1 MLRNYLKI
9 AFRNLVNNKAYSA
22 INIGGLA
29 MGMAATLLIIQYV
42 AFERSYDRFHHH
54 ADRIFRVKAERYEKG
69 VLSTEWAGG
78 PFAVGNHL
86 KAAFQEVDD
95 YTRVYIRNKLLLEAN
110 DRKYKVEQGA
120 FVTPSFFS
128 VFSYSLLSGN
138 AKTALTDPNTG
149 VISVSLAKRLFGTKN
164 PLGQVIT
171 IEREFPIRIT
181 GVYQDFP
188 KNSHL
193 AADYL
198 MSFSTFQRLFNPKN
212 EPNKNFDNTWN
223 WDGCLTYLLLRPDA
237 DPDKLAAKFPAF
249 LIASKQHDPKTNDGL
264 ALRLQPLPDIHLY
277 SHYMMEATP
286 NGDGNSVY
294 VLLCVA
300 FFIIAIA
307 WINYV
312 NLATARAIGR
322 AKEVGVR
329 KAVGSYRSQLIGQF
343 MIESALL
350 NFLAVVLAFLG
361 IVVALPLFNQ
371 FTDQQLTLA
380 FVWSGR
386 FWLGLG
392 TMYVVGTLLSGAYPA
407 FVLSDFSP
415 IAVLKNGVSAFREG
429 VFLRKSLVVVQFA
442 ASVFLLVGT
451 ITVFRQLQFMR
462 SQNLGID
469 IAQTLVLDKPMN
481 DSTRVSQTK
490 AFKTYLLGQ
499 SVIKR
504 VAVAGSVPGEKVDF
518 NAGGIRLV
526 GAPDAD
532 GKQYR
537 VIGAD
542 YDFIDAFG
550 MTVLAGRN
558 FNEKLGEK
566 DAVVFNRTGIRQL
579 GFTDPQK
586 ALGQKIDFWGD
597 KLTIVGVVDDFHQQS
612 LREAYEPLIL
622 RLDPGVNG
630 QVLIKLADGNPG
642 PAIAAVQKAWLQ
654 FFPTDPFVYS
664 FLDERY
670 NKQYRADER
679 FGQVFGFFTLI
690 AILVACLGLLGL
702 ATFTAQQRTKEIGV
716 RKVLG
721 ASVGSLVAL
730 LSKDFLKLVGIAI
743 VVASPVAWYAMH
755 RWLQDFA
762 TRITLD
768 WWIFALA
775 GLFAVGIALLTVSF
789 QSIKA
794 ALLNPVKSLRS
805 E

>member
-9 AFRNLVNNKAYSA
+9 AFRNLANNKVYSA

-29 MGMAATLLIIQYV
+29 MGMAATLLIFQYV
-42 AFERSYDRFHHH
+42 AFERSYDRFHQK

-86 KAAFQEVDD
+86 KAAFQEVED
-95 YTRVYIRNKLLLEAN
+95 YTRVYVRNKLLLEAN

-138 AKTALTDPNTG
+138 SKTALTDPNTG
-149 VISVSLAKRLFGTKN
+149 VVSVSLAKRLFGAKN

-171 IEREFPIRIT
+171 IEREFPVRIT

-198 MSFSTFQRLFNPKN
+198 MSFSTFQRLANPKN
-212 EPNKNFDNTWN
+212 DPDRNFDNAWN

-249 LIASKQHDPKTNDGL
+249 LIANKVLDPKTNDGL
-264 ALRLQPLPDIHLY
+264 ALRLQSLPDIHLY

-343 MIESALL
+343 MVESALL
-350 NFLAVVLAFLG
+350 NFLAVVLALLG
-361 IVVALPLFNQ
+361 ILVSLPLFNQ
-371 FTDQQLTLA
+371 FTAQQLTLA

-407 FVLSDFSP
+407 FVLSNFNP
-415 IAVLKNGVSAFREG
+415 IAVLKNSVSALGEG
-429 VFLRKSLVVVQFA
+429 VFLRKSLVVVQFS

-481 DSTRVSQTK
+481 DSTRLAQTK
-490 AFKTYLLGQ
+490 AFKAYLLQQ
-499 SVIKR
+499 SAIKR
-504 VAVAGSVPGEKVDF
+504 IAVAGSIPGEKVDF

-526 GAPDAD
+526 GAPEAT

-537 VIGAD
+537 VIGID

-550 MTVLAGRN
+550 MKLLAGRN
-558 FNEKLGEK
+558 FTEKLGEK
-566 DAVVFNRTGIRQL
+566 DGVVFNRTGIRQL
-579 GFTDPQK
+579 GFTDPEQ

-630 QVLIKLADGNPG
+630 QLLIKLANGNPG

-654 FFPTDPFVYS
+654 FFPTDPFAYS

-690 AILVACLGLLGL
+690 AILVACMGLLGL

-730 LSKDFLKLVGIAI
+730 LSKDFLKLVLVAI
-743 VVASPVAWYAMH
+743 VVASPLAWYAMH

-762 TRITLD
+762 YRIEIE
-768 WWIFALA
+768 WWVFALA
-775 GLFAVGIALLTVSF
+775 GTLAVGIALLTVSF

-794 ALLNPVKSLRS
+794 ALMNPVKSLRS

>member
-1 MLRNYLKI
+1 MFRNYLKI
-9 AFRNLVNNKAYSA
+9 AWRNIVTNKAYSA

-29 MGMAATLLIIQYV
+29 VGMAATLLIFQYV
-42 AFERSYDRFHHH
+42 AFERSYDRFHEK

-78 PFAVGNHL
+78 PFAVGSHL
-86 KAAFQEVDD
+86 KDAFEEVEQ
-95 YTRVYIRNKLLLEAN
+95 YANVYIRNKLLLEAN

-120 FVTPSFFS
+120 FATPSFFS
-128 VFSYSLLSGN
+128 VFSYPLLTGST
-138 AKTALTDPNTG
+138 KTALTEPNTG
-149 VISVSLAKRLFGTKN
+149 VVSVSLAKRLFGAKN
-164 PLGQVIT
+164 PMGQVIT

-193 AADYL
+193 QADYL
-198 MSFSTFQRLFNPKN
+198 MSFSTFQRLVNPKN
-212 EPNKNFDNTWN
+212 EPDKNFDNAWN
-223 WDGCLTYLLLRPDA
+223 WDGCLTYLLLQDGA
-237 DPDKLAAKFPAF
+237 NSEKLAAKFPAF
-249 LIASKQHDPKTNDGL
+249 LQKNEQIDPKTGNRL
-264 ALRLQPLPDIHLY
+264 VLRLQALPDIHLY
-277 SHYMMEATP
+277 SHFMMEAGT

-307 WINYV
+307 WINYI

-343 MIESALL
+343 LIESALL
-350 NFLAVVLAFLG
+350 NFLAVVLAFIG
-361 IVVALPLFNQ
+361 IVTALPLFNQ
-371 FTDQQLTLA
+371 FTDQQLTYS
-380 FVWSGR
+380 FVRSAR
-386 FWLGLG
+386 FWLGLS
-392 TMYVVGTLLSGAYPA
+392 TMYAVGTLLSGAYPA
-407 FVLSDFSP
+407 FVLSGFNPVS
-415 IAVLKNGVSAFREG
+415 VLKNGVSAFKEG
-429 VFLRKSLVVVQFA
+429 IFLRKSLVVIQFS

-462 SQNLGID
+462 SQSLGID
-469 IAQTLVLDKPMN
+469 INQTLVLDKPMN
-481 DSTRVSQTK
+481 DSTRINQTK
-490 AFKTYLLGQ
+490 AFKTYLLQ
-499 SVIKR
+499 QAAVKS
-504 VAVAGSVPGEKVDF
+504 VAVSGTIPGEKVEF
-518 NAGGIRLV
+518 NAGSIRLV
-526 GAPDAD
+526 GTPEET

-537 VIGAD
+537 VIGVD
-542 YDFIDAFG
+542 YDFINSFG
-550 MTVLAGRN
+550 MKVIAGRN
-558 FNEKLGEK
+558 FDTKLGEK

-579 GFTDPQK
+579 GFTSPEK

-630 QVLIKLADGNPG
+630 QLSIKLADSNPNQ
-642 PAIAAVQKAWLQ
+642 AIAVVKQAWSQ

-670 NKQYRADER
+670 DKQYRADER
-679 FGQVFGFFTLI
+679 FGQVFGFFTLM
-690 AILVACLGLLGL
+690 AVLVACLGLLGL

-721 ASVGSLVAL
+721 ASVASIVTL
-730 LSKDFLKLVGIAI
+730 LSRDFLKLVLVAI
-743 VVASPVAWYAMH
+743 VIASPIAWYAMN

-762 TRITLD
+762 YKIAIE
-768 WWIFALA
+768 WWVFALA
-775 GLFAVGIALLTVSF
+775 GLLAVGIALLTVSF
-789 QSIKA
+789 QSVKA
-794 ALLNPVKSLRS
+794 ALMNPIKSLRS